1 MEIHGKKKIV
11 LLGMMTRMPVAGNM
25 WLVAQYL
32 IGFQRLGYDPYYVE
46 AHARTPSALMEH
58 PDDDSS
64 AKAASFID
72 RMMRRFDLS
81 DHWAFHALHDDGRC
95 YGMSEGELK
104 RLYQSAELII
114 NLHGGTVPQPE
125 HYATDRLVY
134 LETDPVALEIEL
146 HDGNR
151 ETIQFLEPH
160 SAFFTW
166 GLNYGHS
173 DCRVPLPERFPF
185 KPTRPPVICD
195 WWDNGQ
201 PGGDLFTTV
210 GNWRQY
216 GHDIQFQGETFHWS
230 KHHEYL
236 KFLDLPRRVDQPF
249 ELALGSF
256 EESDR
261 QLLESQGWRICN
273 AMDFSAD
280 LDAYRHY
287 IRQSRGEFTVAKD
300 QNVRLRSGWFSERSA
315 QYLAAG
321 RPVIT
326 QETGFSNVLPTGR
339 GLFGFSTMGEII
351 AGVEAI
357 NSDYAAHCRAAAD
370 LAREYFNYDVV
381 LRQFLSKLGVD
392 CARPKNDA
400 NLVPAKPFTADLVL
414 TPVSR
419 KPTTLAET
427 TMRAVSAWPVAA
439 ASPPIHFAEHAAPR
453 VSIIILTH
461 DNLTFTKL
469 CLESILANTDYSDYE
484 IVIVDNAST
493 DGTPDYLREL
503 AASYPHVRVSFN
515 DSNRGF
521 AAANNQGLAMAKG
534 DVLVLL
540 NNDTIVA
547 PGWLTS
553 LVRHLADPSVGAV
566 GPVTNC
572 IGNEAQ
578 VVSSY
583 RTYGEFLKFAAE
595 HVASH
600 RGECFEIRMLVM
612 FCLAMRRDVFERVG
626 DLDERFVGAM
636 FEDDDYAMRLRA
648 GGFRLLC
655 AEDAFVHHFGQASI
669 GKWAMTAE
677 YGERFHANRDLWED
691 KWQRKWLPHQHRP
704 NLEYQDMVSRIRQAV
719 EAALPADADVLVIS
733 KGDDELLEL
742 NGRRGRH
749 FPQAD
754 DGEYSGF
761 NPANDRDAI
770 EQLELLRRQG
780 AEFLLIPGTSLW
792 WLDHYRQFERHLAEQ
807 YSVALRREDTCLIFS
822 LDDATAQAVVSSA
835 SNSMEA

>member
-58 PDDDSS
+58 PEDDSS
-64 AKAASFID
+64 AKAAAFID
-72 RMMRRFDLS
+72 RIMRRFDLS
-81 DHWAFHALHDDGRC
+81 GHWAFHALHDDGRC
-95 YGMSEGELK
+95 YGMSNSELK
-104 RLYQSAELII
+104 RLYQSAELIV

-151 ETIQFLEPH
+151 ETIEFLEPH

-166 GLNYGHS
+166 GLNYGHP

-185 KPTRPPVICD
+185 KPTRPPVIHD
-195 WWDNGQ
+195 WWENGQ
-201 PGGDLFTTV
+201 PGGGHDRFTTI

-256 EESDR
+256 DEADR
-261 QLLESQGWRICN
+261 QLLESQGWRVCN

-287 IRQSRGEFTVAKD
+287 IQRSRGEFTVAKD

-326 QETGFSNVLPTGR
+326 QETGFSNVLPTGQ
-339 GLFGFSTMGEII
+339 GLFGFSTMEEII
-351 AGVEAI
+351 AGIEAI
-357 NSDYAAHCRAAAD
+357 NSDYAAHCRAAAA
-370 LAREYFNYDVV
+370 LAREHFNYDVV
-381 LRQFLSKLGVD
+381 LQKFLTELGVD
-392 CARPKNDA
+392 RARDKNSM
-400 NLVPAKPFTADLVL
+400 NLVPAKP
-414 TPVSR
+414 
-419 KPTTLAET
+419 TTLAEAT
-427 TMRAVSAWPVAA
+427 TQAISAWSAA
-439 ASPPIHFAEHAAPR
+439 IASPPSGLARHASPR

-469 CLESILANTDYSDYE
+469 CLESVVANTDYGDYE
-484 IVIVDNAST
+484 IVIVDNASA

-503 AASYPHVRVSFN
+503 AARYANVRVSFN
-515 DSNRGF
+515 DRNRGF
-521 AAANNQGLAMAKG
+521 AAANNQGLATADG

-583 RTYGEFLKFAAE
+583 RTYGEFLKFAAH

-636 FEDDDYAMRLRA
+636 FEDDDYAMRLHA
-648 GGFRLLC
+648 AGFRLLC

-677 YGERFHANRDLWED
+677 YGERFHANRARWEE

-704 NLEYQDMVSRIRQAV
+704 NLEYQDMVARIRQAV
-719 EAALPADADVLVIS
+719 EAALPADARVLVIS
-733 KGDDELLEL
+733 KGDDELLAL
-742 NGRRGRH
+742 NGRHGRH

-754 DGEYSGF
+754 DGTYSGF

-770 EQLELLRRQG
+770 EQLERLRRQG

-792 WLDHYRQFERHLAEQ
+792 WLDHYRQFERHLAQQ

-822 LDDATAQAVVSSA
+822 LDDATARAVVSGA
-835 SNSMEA
+835 SNSKEA